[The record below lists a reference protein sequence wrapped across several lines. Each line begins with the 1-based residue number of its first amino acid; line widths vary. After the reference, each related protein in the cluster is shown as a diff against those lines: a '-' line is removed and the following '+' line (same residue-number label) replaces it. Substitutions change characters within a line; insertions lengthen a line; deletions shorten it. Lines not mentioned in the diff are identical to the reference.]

1 MRIAHS
7 TKPTHRPRTVGAFEV
22 LTSLDLMLL
31 ILDFQGGVYNS
42 HHPLRRLGYY
52 TLATPPLSTDH
63 MQAVDALLSPWLAI
77 FTPSRMLTFLRST
90 DKYRHSI
97 LAAYAAYVGHLPAVR
112 LLIENTT
119 HKCSEASVIDWAAYG
134 GHLHVIQF
142 VHKVSSE
149 TARSTI
155 NRMYDNNEC
164 HLVDGYAPFCKHLF
178 IPNFVG
184 AKLSTAAIT
193 DSNRGHLVTQ
203 YVARTLVRYFPV
215 EKVHPQVASHLD
227 VILYSRAQIQLE
239 NAATGKGDVHDET
252 APWGIIYVKAQ
263 DVDYELPMDPIT
275 IMRNALG
282 KEEGGSGVPCDR
294 DAYLRSV
301 HYWAQHAILQ

>member
-1 MRIAHS
+1 MRIALS

-149 TARSTI
+149 TARCTTWAMDI
-155 NRMYDNNEC
+155 AATHNHTHVLEWL
-164 HLVDGYAPFCKHLF
+164 HLHRAEGCTVEAVH
-178 IPNFVG
+178 G
-184 AKLSTAAIT
+184 AT
-193 DSNRGHLVTQ
+193 RHGHLEALQWLAVGNRARTFWFENAIVIAASMGHLDTLKWLHAQ
-203 YVARTLVRYFPV
+203 LVGQGRNYSRNNPLHEALATATSNGHADIVQWMRRRVLPTSEIDVNKDVAALEEVEYVASLGARL
-215 EKVHPQVASHLD
+215 
-227 VILYSRAQIQLE
+227 
-239 NAATGKGDVHDET
+239 
-252 APWGIIYVKAQ
+252 KA
-263 DVDYELPMDPIT
+263 LSL
-275 IMRNALG
+275 N
-282 KEEGGSGVPCDR
+282 
-294 DAYLRSV
+294 
-301 HYWAQHAILQ
+301 